1 MHRQASEINSD
12 EMKDMFKE
20 SIDGVKKLII
30 QQVILVEQ
38 EPQQGLRCRVSVRFH
53 VSALW
58 LS

>member
-12 EMKDMFKE
+12 EMKDMFRE

-38 EPQQGLRCRVSVRFH
+38 EPQQGLR
-53 VSALW
+53 
-58 LS
+58 